1 MQSITDARNASIIL
15 ESDNSM
21 VVEGIKWRNQ
31 GHSRLWKLYE
41 DIKTIQD
48 SCARFDVVKIGRE
61 SNKAAHVLAAEAR
74 ISGQSNCW
82 MGHVT
87 PAVADIIES
96 EYVKHV
102 NLSI

>member
-1 MQSITDARNASIIL
+1 
-15 ESDNSM
+15 
-21 VVEGIKWRNQ
+21 
-31 GHSRLWKLYE
+31 
-41 DIKTIQD
+41 
-48 SCARFDVVKIGRE
+48 
-61 SNKAAHVLAAEAR
+61 VLAAEAR

-102 NLSI
+102 NLSIYKSSLLPQKKT